1 MGLFKKTSK
10 SNGSDAEVELFK
22 YLGREIVSSYSFE
35 YKLLES
41 SIEER
46 TSEGL
51 TGEEFEK
58 HEQEKK
64 TSLETIAHFLNR
76 AIGND
81 FSQIRPEEKLW
92 PNWVDLK
99 LLTENRDAAKSGE
112 FGKLEGETLELI
124 VYYDNSAKSGLLHTM
139 PHNPINNSLSYRS
152 YLLGNNL
159 NGKFGWGW
167 ELQENSQQKTD
178 YLFTHLISRFLT
190 SVHDKAGRNRVLDL
204 AVSLSIQLLFAWENS
219 PEREANL

>member
-10 SNGSDAEVELFK
+10 SNGSEAEVELFK
-22 YLGREIVSSYSFE
+22 YLSREIVSSYSFE

-41 SIEER
+41 AIDER
-46 TSEGL
+46 ISEGL
-51 TGEEFEK
+51 SGEEFEK
-58 HEQEKK
+58 HEEEKK
-64 TSLETIAHFLNR
+64 KSLEVIAHFINR
-76 AIGND
+76 VTGND
-81 FSQIRPEEKLW
+81 FSRIRPEEKIW

-99 LLTENRDAAKSGE
+99 QFTDIKDVNRSGK
-112 FGKLEGETLELI
+112 FQKLASETLELVI
-124 VYYDNSAKSGLLHTM
+124 YYDNSAKSGLLHTM
-139 PHNPINNSLSYRS
+139 PHNPTNNSLSYRS

-190 SVHDKAGRNRVLDL
+190 SVHDKAGRNRVLNL
-204 AVSLSIQLLFAWENS
+204 AVSLSIQLLFAWEDS
-219 PEREANL
+219 PERNTTL